1 MRNNKII
8 ITAFILSVG
17 NFLIVLS
24 EFSRFSTL
32 AGIYTTTPKEILGG
46 SLAEVLNWVLLL
58 SSFILPIVIGIY
70 YLQIRNRHEYH
81 TFRGYK

>member
-32 AGIYTTTPKEILGG
+32 AGIYATTPTEILGG
-46 SLAEVLNWVLLL
+46 SLAEIANWVLLV
-58 SSFILPIVIGIY
+58 SSFILPVIIGIY
-70 YLQIRNRHEYH
+70 YLQMRNRREY
-81 TFRGYK
+81 RSYRPYK